1 MYTIIHVFILSILTH
16 IKFRYI
22 QLYLYLYF
30 DILTIIRVI
39 IQSYQ
44 LCDTYNY
51 MGNYIWVY
59 LQLYEWIFE

>member
-1 MYTIIHVFILSILTH
+1 MHTIITH
-16 IKFRYI
+16 EYI
-22 QLYLYLYF
+22 QLYEYLYF

-59 LQLYEWIFE
+59 LQLYEWI